1 MGTRKE
7 RVSSDINRKLRI
19 EADKKANELGISR
32 ARFIELALES
42 ELGRFNVHKENKRLT
57 EKARLSEEMR
67 EQDEQRYHAT
77 LQELNEKLTTAES
90 EITELT
96 ELREDV
102 YAQLDTEIDKVKVA
116 EDNLKQVASHLG
128 VPDTVAHCK
137 QRIDELQ
144 ESIEDKKKERDC
156 FKAKAEEAESNY
168 RVCAEKL
175 SLLETLT
182 WWERLWNKIPWK
194 LGERSWNKPSRPITP
209 TPADPDEIVE

>member
-1 MGTRKE
+1 MGKE
-7 RVSSDINRKLRI
+7 KVSATIDRTVRR

-90 EITELT
+90 EIAELT
-96 ELREDV
+96 ELREEV
-102 YAQLDTEIDKVKVA
+102 YDQLDTEIDKVKVA

-128 VPDTVAHCK
+128 VPDTVKHCK

-144 ESIEDKKKERDC
+144 ESIEDKKKERDH
-156 FKAKAEEAESNY
+156 FKAKFEDAESKA
-168 RVCAEKL
+168 RGFSEKL
-175 SLLETLT
+175 SLLETRT
-182 WWERLWNKIPWK
+182 WWERLWNIIPWK
-194 LGERSWNKPSRPITP
+194 PNERSWNKPSRPITP
-209 TPADPDEIVE
+209 TPAEPDDTGE